1 MFSNAKQNV
10 LTDRPLRPES
20 EASGEPPANGA
31 DGLATDEAR
40 IEHTGLPD
48 VSPTWELELIISGA
62 VLVALFQLP
71 ALVDHLLRRLTPHA
85 TDRVATAIFFVAFY
99 AKAMVFA
106 LIATFVVHLAARAY
120 WVGLIGLH
128 SVFPRG
134 IRWSEMKQGVF
145 AREVYRARMTTIPA
159 IVSRTD
165 NFCSVLF
172 SFGFLVVI
180 FVALSVLMVGMLT
193 AISYLIARLAFGG
206 RHMSTIWWSV
216 VAVAFVTPILVA
228 SVDRYIGARIAPGS
242 RVARIITGVV
252 TFAYYANLIGLYG
265 PIFMTLLTN
274 VRKRVI
280 YPVLAIVLTALITY
294 VIGDTLVQNGLLSMN
309 SYDYFAETEHHAVD
323 ARYYTSQR
331 LEGDILER
339 VPSIQSDIITE
350 PYVRLFIPYS
360 PQRHNPALAASCPQL
375 RPLQPRGLQF
385 GPLPNDARTD
395 SAAAVA
401 LGCLARIHH
410 VTLNGASL
418 DSLEFRFHTD
428 RATGLK
434 GIIAYIPTTGLPR
447 GRNVITVQPAPRPP
461 DSPSPRPQRPYVIPF
476 WL

>member
-10 LTDRPLRPES
+10 LTDRPLHPAS
-20 EASGEPPANGA
+20 EATGQPA
-31 DGLATDEAR
+31 DGDSLAADEAR
-40 IEHTGLPD
+40 VEHTGLPK
-48 VSPTWELELIISGA
+48 VSPTWELELLISGA

-71 ALVDHLLRRLTPHA
+71 GIVDHLQQRLTPHA
-85 TDRVATAIFFVAFY
+85 VDRVATAVFLVAFY
-99 AKAMVFA
+99 AKAMIFT

-128 SVFPRG
+128 SVFPGG
-134 IRWSEMKQGVF
+134 IRWSEMKQG
-145 AREVYRARMTTIPA
+145 ALSREVYRSRMTTIPA
-159 IVSRTD
+159 IVARTD

-180 FVALSVLMVGMLT
+180 FVALSVVTMGTLA
-193 AISYLIARLAFGG
+193 AIAYLISRFAFGG
-206 RHMSTIWWSV
+206 RHLSAVWWSV
-216 VAVAFVTPILVA
+216 IAVAFFVPIVVA
-228 SVDRYIGARIAPGS
+228 SLDRYMGARIAPGS
-242 RVARIITGVV
+242 RAARIITRVV
-252 TFAYYANLIGLYG
+252 TFAYYANLLGLYG

-280 YPVLAIVLTALITY
+280 YPVLGIVFTLLITY
-294 VIGDTLVQNGLLSMN
+294 VVADTLVQNNLLSVN
-309 SYDYFAETEHHAVD
+309 SYDYFAETEQHAVES
-323 ARYYTSQR
+323 RYYASQR
-331 LEGDILER
+331 LDGEVLER

-360 PQRHNPALAASCPQL
+360 PQRHNPALASTCPRL
-375 RPLQPRGLQF
+375 APLQRRGLQF
-385 GPLPNDARTD
+385 GPAPNDAHAD

-401 LGCLARIHH
+401 LGCLARMHR
-410 VTLNGASL
+410 VTLNGVSL
-418 DSLEFRFHTD
+418 DTLELRFHTD

-434 GIIAYIPTTGLPR
+434 GMIAYIATAGLPH

-461 DSPSPRPQRPYVIPF
+461 GGTTTRPQRPYVIPF